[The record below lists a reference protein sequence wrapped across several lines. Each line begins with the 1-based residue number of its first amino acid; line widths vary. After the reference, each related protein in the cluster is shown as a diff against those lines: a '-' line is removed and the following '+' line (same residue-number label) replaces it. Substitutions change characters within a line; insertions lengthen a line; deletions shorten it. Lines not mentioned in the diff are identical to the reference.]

1 MEVVDIKDQGNIKGE
16 AVKKPRKKGD
26 SQQNI
31 DRQKHFNLELQI
43 DQQEKSTIK
52 RKKKKKKEK
61 IDHKA

>member
-16 AVKKPRKKGD
+16 VVKKPRKKGD

-52 RKKKKKKEK
+52 RKKKEEEK
-61 IDHKA
+61 IDHRA